1 MKGTLDVTVT
11 VTNVNEPPEFPST
24 ETGARSV
31 AENTEAGVNIGL
43 PVSATDP
50 DAGDTL
56 TYTLG
61 GTDAASFDIVTTSGQ
76 LQTEAALDHEGQGQL

>member
-1 MKGTLDVTVT
+1 MLTPATDDTMAVTIT

-31 AENTEAGVNIGL
+31 AENTPASRDIGL

-50 DAGDTL
+50 DAGATL

-61 GTDAASFDIVTTSGQ
+61 GDRCSV
-76 LQTEAALDHEGQGQL
+76 L